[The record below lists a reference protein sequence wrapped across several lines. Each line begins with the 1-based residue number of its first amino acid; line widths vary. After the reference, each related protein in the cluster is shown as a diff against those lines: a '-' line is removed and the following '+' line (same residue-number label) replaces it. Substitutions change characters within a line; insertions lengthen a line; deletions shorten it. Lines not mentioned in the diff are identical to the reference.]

1 MKIESLDALL
11 QNELR
16 DLYDCEKRLTKALP
30 KLAKAASSPE
40 LREAF
45 QEHLEVTKG
54 HVQRLEQAFEMLG
67 TRAKAQTCPGIKG
80 IIEEGEEMIDLD
92 ADEQIHDAALVGA
105 AQRAEHYE
113 IAAYG
118 TVRSIAEHL
127 GKQDIAD
134 LMQSTLDE
142 EKEADDKLSEIGIS
156 LLESAG
162 TGGVEPESRR
172 MEPASQGREMRRKGK
187 RVRTA

>member
-16 DLYDCEKRLTKALP
+16 DLYDCEKRLMKALP

-54 HVQRLEQAFEMLG
+54 HVQRLEEAFEMLG

-80 IIEEGEEMIDLD
+80 IIEEGEEMIDMD

-118 TVRSIAEHL
+118 TVRTIAEHL

-156 LLESAG
+156 LLQSAG
-162 TGGVEPESRR
+162 TSGGGA
-172 MEPASQGREMRRKGK
+172 EPASQGREMRRKGK